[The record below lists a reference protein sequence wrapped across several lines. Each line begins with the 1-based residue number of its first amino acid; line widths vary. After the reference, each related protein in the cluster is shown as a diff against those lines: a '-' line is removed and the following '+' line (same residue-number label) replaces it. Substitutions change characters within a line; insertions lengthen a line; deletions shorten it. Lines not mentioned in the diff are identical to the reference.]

1 MQKVYKVIGVEY
13 KENLLKG
20 TSSLRL
26 DLTRNGFYRTIELS
40 GDNARKIKDTIAG
53 DTFEIEED

>member
-13 KENLLKG
+13 KQNLVKS

-26 DLTRNGFYRTIELS
+26 DLTRNGFYRTI
-40 GDNARKIKDTIAG
+40 DFKDGEADLLKHTKVG
-53 DTFEIEED
+53 DTFEIDEG

>member
-13 KENLLKG
+13 KENLFKG
-20 TSSLRL
+20 SSLRL
-26 DLTRNGFYRTIELS
+26 DLTRNGFYRTIELD
-40 GDNARKIKDTIAG
+40 GDNARKIKDTIVG

>member
-13 KENLLKG
+13 KENLIKG

-26 DLTRNGFYRTIELS
+26 DLTRNGFYRTIDFKNES
-40 GDNARKIKDTIAG
+40 AEKIKDTIAG
-53 DTFEIEED
+53 DTLEIEED

>member
-13 KENLLKG
+13 KENLIKS

-26 DLTRNGFYRTIELS
+26 DLTRNGFYRTIDLKNES
-40 GDNARKIKDTIAG
+40 AEKIKDTIVG
-53 DTFEIEED
+53 DTLEIEED